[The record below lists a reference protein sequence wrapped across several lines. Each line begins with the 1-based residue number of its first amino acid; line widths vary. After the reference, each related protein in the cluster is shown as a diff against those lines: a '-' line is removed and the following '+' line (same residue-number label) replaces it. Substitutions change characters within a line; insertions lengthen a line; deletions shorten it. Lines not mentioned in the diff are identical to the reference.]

1 MIISCE
7 NCNKKFEVSDN
18 LIPEEGRL
26 LQCSSCDHK
35 WFFKKTEKLIEKKEP
50 KKIIKEDDN
59 KILNET
65 FVEKTIEEEEITSIT
80 VNEENLSEINDEE
93 PQIKKDK
100 KTNYLKIFIVII
112 ITFVAIIIIIDTFR
126 SEEHTSELQSQAYL
140 VCRLLLEKKKQKHAF
155 KNIIFIILIILSD
168 VALSHTITLPW

>member
-7 NCNKKFEVSDN
+7 NCNKRFEVSDN

-80 VNEENLSEINDEE
+80 VNEENLSKINDEE
-93 PQIKKDK
+93 PQIKNDK

-112 ITFVAIIIIIDTFR
+112 ITFVAIIIIIDTF
-126 SEEHTSELQSQAYL
+126 
-140 VCRLLLEKKKQKHAF
+140 KHQ
-155 KNIIFIILIILSD
+155 IIFIYPDIEILLSNLYESLRD
-168 VALSHTITLPW
+168 INLFLRDLIK

>member
-7 NCNKKFEVSDN
+7 NCNKRFEVGDN
-18 LIPEEGRL
+18 LIPEQGRL

-50 KKIIKEDDN
+50 KKIIKEDEN
-59 KILNET
+59 KILSQT
-65 FVEKTIEEEEITSIT
+65 FTEKTIEEKVTPST
-80 VNEENLSEINDEE
+80 TAHEENLYDNDYEK

-112 ITFVAIIIIIDTFR
+112 ITFVAMIIIIHTFKHQI
-126 SEEHTSELQSQAYL
+126 SFIYPDIET
-140 VCRLLLEKKKQKHAF
+140 LLSNLYESLKDINLF
-155 KNIIFIILIILSD
+155 LRDLIK
-168 VALSHTITLPW
+168 

>member
-7 NCNKKFEVSDN
+7 NCNKRFEVGDN
-18 LIPEEGRL
+18 LIPEQGRL

-59 KILNET
+59 KILSET
-65 FVEKTIEEEEITSIT
+65 FVEKTIEKEEITST
-80 VNEENLSEINDEE
+80 TLNEETLSEIDDEE

-112 ITFVAIIIIIDTFR
+112 ITFVAIIIIIETFKHQI
-126 SEEHTSELQSQAYL
+126 SFIYPDIET
-140 VCRLLLEKKKQKHAF
+140 LLSNLYESLRDINLF
-155 KNIIFIILIILSD
+155 LRDLIK
-168 VALSHTITLPW
+168 

>member
-7 NCNKKFEVSDN
+7 NCNKRFEVSDN

-80 VNEENLSEINDEE
+80 VNDENLSEIDDEE

-112 ITFVAIIIIIDTFR
+112 ITFVAIIIIIDTF
-126 SEEHTSELQSQAYL
+126 
-140 VCRLLLEKKKQKHAF
+140 KHQ
-155 KNIIFIILIILSD
+155 IIFIYPDIEILLSNLYESLRD
-168 VALSHTITLPW
+168 INLFLRDLIR

>member
-7 NCNKKFEVSDN
+7 NCNKRFEVGDN
-18 LIPEEGRL
+18 LIPEQGRL

-50 KKIIKEDDN
+50 KKIFKEDDN

-80 VNEENLSEINDEE
+80 VNDENLSEIDDEE

-112 ITFVAIIIIIDTFR
+112 ITFVAIIIIIDTF
-126 SEEHTSELQSQAYL
+126 
-140 VCRLLLEKKKQKHAF
+140 KHQ
-155 KNIIFIILIILSD
+155 IIFIYPDIEILLSNLYESLRD
-168 VALSHTITLPW
+168 INLFLRDLIK

>member
-7 NCNKKFEVSDN
+7 NCNKRFEVSDN

-80 VNEENLSEINDEE
+80 VNEENLSEIDDED

-112 ITFVAIIIIIDTFR
+112 ITFVAIIIIIDTF
-126 SEEHTSELQSQAYL
+126 
-140 VCRLLLEKKKQKHAF
+140 KHQ
-155 KNIIFIILIILSD
+155 IIFIYPDIEILLSNLYESLRD
-168 VALSHTITLPW
+168 INLFLRDLIK

>member
-7 NCNKKFEVSDN
+7 NCNKRFEVSDN
-18 LIPEEGRL
+18 LIPEQGRL

-59 KILNET
+59 KILSET
-65 FVEKTIEEEEITSIT
+65 FVEKTIEKEEITST
-80 VNEENLSEINDEE
+80 TLNEETLSEIDDEE

-112 ITFVAIIIIIDTFR
+112 ITFVAIIIIIETFKHQI
-126 SEEHTSELQSQAYL
+126 SSIYPDIET
-140 VCRLLLEKKKQKHAF
+140 LLSNLYESLRDINLF
-155 KNIIFIILIILSD
+155 LRDLIK
-168 VALSHTITLPW
+168 

>member
-7 NCNKKFEVSDN
+7 NCNKRFEVSDN
-18 LIPEEGRL
+18 LIPEQGRL

-50 KKIIKEDDN
+50 KIIIKEDDN

-80 VNEENLSEINDEE
+80 VNEENLSEIDDEE

-112 ITFVAIIIIIDTFR
+112 ITFVAIIIIIDTF
-126 SEEHTSELQSQAYL
+126 
-140 VCRLLLEKKKQKHAF
+140 KHQ
-155 KNIIFIILIILSD
+155 IIFIYPDIEILLSNLYESLRD
-168 VALSHTITLPW
+168 INLFLRDLIK

>member
-7 NCNKKFEVSDN
+7 NCNKRFEVSDN

-26 LQCSSCDHK
+26 LHCSSCDHK
-35 WFFKKTEKLIEKKEP
+35 WFFKKIEKLIEKKEP
-50 KKIIKEDDN
+50 KKIIKEGDN

-112 ITFVAIIIIIDTFR
+112 ITFVAIIIIIETFKHQI
-126 SEEHTSELQSQAYL
+126 SLIYPDIET
-140 VCRLLLEKKKQKHAF
+140 LLNNLYESLRDINLF
-155 KNIIFIILIILSD
+155 LRDLIK
-168 VALSHTITLPW
+168 

>member
-18 LIPEEGRL
+18 LIPDQGRL

-50 KKIIKEDDN
+50 KKIIKKDDN
-59 KILNET
+59 KILSET
-65 FVEKTIEEEEITSIT
+65 FVEKTIEKEEITST
-80 VNEENLSEINDEE
+80 TLNEETLSEIDDEE

-112 ITFVAIIIIIDTFR
+112 ITFVAIIIIIETFKHQI
-126 SEEHTSELQSQAYL
+126 SLIYPDIET
-140 VCRLLLEKKKQKHAF
+140 LLSNLYESLRDINLF
-155 KNIIFIILIILSD
+155 LRDLIK
-168 VALSHTITLPW
+168 

>member
-18 LIPEEGRL
+18 LIPEQGRL
-26 LQCSSCDHK
+26 LQCSSCDYK

-59 KILNET
+59 KILSET
-65 FVEKTIEEEEITSIT
+65 FVQKTIEKEEITST
-80 VNEENLSEINDEE
+80 TLNEETLSEIDDEQ
-93 PQIKKDK
+93 PQVKKDK

-112 ITFVAIIIIIDTFR
+112 ITFVAIIIIIETFKHQI
-126 SEEHTSELQSQAYL
+126 SLIYPDIET
-140 VCRLLLEKKKQKHAF
+140 LLSNLYESLKDINLF
-155 KNIIFIILIILSD
+155 LRDLIK
-168 VALSHTITLPW
+168 

>member
-7 NCNKKFEVSDN
+7 NCNKRFEVSDN

-65 FVEKTIEEEEITSIT
+65 FVEKTIEDEEITSIT
-80 VNEENLSEINDEE
+80 VNEENLSEIDDEE

-112 ITFVAIIIIIDTFR
+112 ITFVAIIIIIDTF
-126 SEEHTSELQSQAYL
+126 
-140 VCRLLLEKKKQKHAF
+140 KHQ
-155 KNIIFIILIILSD
+155 IIFIYPDIEILLSNLYESLRD
-168 VALSHTITLPW
+168 INLFLRDLIK

>member
-7 NCNKKFEVSDN
+7 NCNKRFEVSDN

-50 KKIIKEDDN
+50 KKSIKEDDN

-112 ITFVAIIIIIDTFR
+112 ITFVAIIIIIDTF
-126 SEEHTSELQSQAYL
+126 
-140 VCRLLLEKKKQKHAF
+140 KHQ
-155 KNIIFIILIILSD
+155 IIFIYPDIEILLSNLYESLRD
-168 VALSHTITLPW
+168 INLFLRDLIK

>member
-1 MIISCE
+1 MIIGCE
-7 NCNKKFEVSDN
+7 NCNKRFEVSDN

-50 KKIIKEDDN
+50 KKSIKEDDN
-59 KILNET
+59 KILNEK
-65 FVEKTIEEEEITSIT
+65 FVEKSIEEEEITSIT
-80 VNEENLSEINDEE
+80 VNEENLFEINDEE

-112 ITFVAIIIIIDTFR
+112 ITFVAIIIIIDTF
-126 SEEHTSELQSQAYL
+126 
-140 VCRLLLEKKKQKHAF
+140 KHQ
-155 KNIIFIILIILSD
+155 IIFIYPDIEILLSNLYESLRD
-168 VALSHTITLPW
+168 INLFLRDLIK

>member
-1 MIISCE
+1 MIIGCE
-7 NCNKKFEVSDN
+7 NCNKRFEVSDN
-18 LIPEEGRL
+18 LIPEQGRL

-80 VNEENLSEINDEE
+80 VNEENLSEIDDEE

-112 ITFVAIIIIIDTFR
+112 ITFVAIIIIIDTF
-126 SEEHTSELQSQAYL
+126 
-140 VCRLLLEKKKQKHAF
+140 KHQ
-155 KNIIFIILIILSD
+155 IIFIYPDIEILLSNLYESLRD
-168 VALSHTITLPW
+168 INLFLRDLIK

>member
-7 NCNKKFEVSDN
+7 NCNKRFEVGDN
-18 LIPEEGRL
+18 LIPEQGRL

-59 KILNET
+59 KILSET
-65 FVEKTIEEEEITSIT
+65 FSEKTIEVEETTSTT
-80 VNEENLSEINDEE
+80 VNEENLSKIDDEE

-100 KTNYLKIFIVII
+100 KTNYLKMFIVII
-112 ITFVAIIIIIDTFR
+112 ITFVAIIIIVDTFKHQI
-126 SEEHTSELQSQAYL
+126 SFIYPDIEI
-140 VCRLLLEKKKQKHAF
+140 LLSNLYESLRDINLF
-155 KNIIFIILIILSD
+155 LRDLIK
-168 VALSHTITLPW
+168 

>member
-7 NCNKKFEVSDN
+7 NCNKRFEVSDN
-18 LIPEEGRL
+18 LIPKEGRL

-59 KILNET
+59 KILKET

-80 VNEENLSEINDEE
+80 VKEENLSEIDDEE
-93 PQIKKDK
+93 PQVKKDK

-112 ITFVAIIIIIDTFR
+112 ITFVAIIIIIDTFKHQIR
-126 SEEHTSELQSQAYL
+126 FIYPDIEI
-140 VCRLLLEKKKQKHAF
+140 LLSNLYESLRDINLF
-155 KNIIFIILIILSD
+155 LRDLIK
-168 VALSHTITLPW
+168 

>member
-1 MIISCE
+1 MIVGCE
-7 NCNKKFEVSDN
+7 NCNKRFEVSDN

-35 WFFKKTEKLIEKKEP
+35 WFFKKTEKLIKKKEP

-80 VNEENLSEINDEE
+80 VNDENLSEIDDEE

-112 ITFVAIIIIIDTFR
+112 ITFIAIIIIIDTF
-126 SEEHTSELQSQAYL
+126 
-140 VCRLLLEKKKQKHAF
+140 K
-155 KNIIFIILIILSD
+155 
-168 VALSHTITLPW
+168 

>member
-7 NCNKKFEVSDN
+7 NCNKRFEVSDN

-59 KILNET
+59 KILNEK
-65 FVEKTIEEEEITSIT
+65 FVEKTIEEEEITST
-80 VNEENLSEINDEE
+80 SVNEKNLYEIDEEE

-100 KTNYLKIFIVII
+100 KTNYLKIFIIII
-112 ITFVAIIIIIDTFR
+112 ITFVAIIIIADTF
-126 SEEHTSELQSQAYL
+126 
-140 VCRLLLEKKKQKHAF
+140 KHQ
-155 KNIIFIILIILSD
+155 IIFIYPDIEILLSNLYESLRD
-168 VALSHTITLPW
+168 INLFLRDLIK

>member
-7 NCNKKFEVSDN
+7 NCNKRFEVSDN
-18 LIPEEGRL
+18 LIPEQGRL

-35 WFFKKTEKLIEKKEP
+35 WFFKKTEKIIEKKEP

-80 VNEENLSEINDEE
+80 VNEENLSEIDDEE

-112 ITFVAIIIIIDTFR
+112 ITFVAIIIIIDTF
-126 SEEHTSELQSQAYL
+126 
-140 VCRLLLEKKKQKHAF
+140 KHQ
-155 KNIIFIILIILSD
+155 IIFIYPDIEILLSNLYESLRD
-168 VALSHTITLPW
+168 INLFLRDLIK

>member
-7 NCNKKFEVSDN
+7 NCNKRFEVSDN

-65 FVEKTIEEEEITSIT
+65 FVKKTIEEEEITSIT
-80 VNEENLSEINDEE
+80 VNEENLSEIDDEE

-112 ITFVAIIIIIDTFR
+112 ITFVAIIIIIDTF
-126 SEEHTSELQSQAYL
+126 
-140 VCRLLLEKKKQKHAF
+140 KHQ
-155 KNIIFIILIILSD
+155 IIFIYPDIEILLSNLYESLRD
-168 VALSHTITLPW
+168 INLFLRDLIK

>member
-7 NCNKKFEVSDN
+7 KCNKRFEVSDN

-80 VNEENLSEINDEE
+80 VNEENLSEIDDEE

-112 ITFVAIIIIIDTFR
+112 ITFVAIIIIIDTF
-126 SEEHTSELQSQAYL
+126 
-140 VCRLLLEKKKQKHAF
+140 KHQ
-155 KNIIFIILIILSD
+155 IIFIYPDIEILLSNLYESLRD
-168 VALSHTITLPW
+168 INLFLRDLIK

>member
-7 NCNKKFEVSDN
+7 NCNKRFEVSDN
-18 LIPEEGRL
+18 LIPEQGRL

-59 KILNET
+59 KILSET
-65 FVEKTIEEEEITSIT
+65 FVEKTIEKEEITST
-80 VNEENLSEINDEE
+80 TLNEETLSEIDDEK

-112 ITFVAIIIIIDTFR
+112 ITFVAIIIIIETFKHQI
-126 SEEHTSELQSQAYL
+126 SFIYPDIET
-140 VCRLLLEKKKQKHAF
+140 LLSNLYESLRDINLF
-155 KNIIFIILIILSD
+155 LRDLIK
-168 VALSHTITLPW
+168 

>member
-7 NCNKKFEVSDN
+7 NCNKRFEVRDN
-18 LIPEEGRL
+18 LIPEQGRL

-35 WFFKKTEKLIEKKEP
+35 WFFKKTEKLIKKKEP

-59 KILNET
+59 KILSET
-65 FVEKTIEEEEITSIT
+65 FVEKTIEKEEITST
-80 VNEENLSEINDEE
+80 TLNEETLSEIDDEE

-112 ITFVAIIIIIDTFR
+112 ITFVAIIIIIETFKHQI
-126 SEEHTSELQSQAYL
+126 SLIYPDIET
-140 VCRLLLEKKKQKHAF
+140 LLSNLYESLKDINLF
-155 KNIIFIILIILSD
+155 LRDLIK
-168 VALSHTITLPW
+168 

>member
-7 NCNKKFEVSDN
+7 NCNKRFEVSDN
-18 LIPEEGRL
+18 LIPDQGRL

-59 KILNET
+59 KILSET
-65 FVEKTIEEEEITSIT
+65 FVEKTIEKEEITNT
-80 VNEENLSEINDEE
+80 TLNEETLSEIDDEE

-112 ITFVAIIIIIDTFR
+112 ITFVAIIIIIETFKHQI
-126 SEEHTSELQSQAYL
+126 SFIYPDIEI
-140 VCRLLLEKKKQKHAF
+140 LLNNLYESLKDINLF
-155 KNIIFIILIILSD
+155 LRDLIK
-168 VALSHTITLPW
+168 

>member
-7 NCNKKFEVSDN
+7 NCNKRFEVSDN

-26 LQCSSCDHK
+26 LQCSSCDHR

-65 FVEKTIEEEEITSIT
+65 FVEKTIEKEEITST
-80 VNEENLSEINDEE
+80 TLNEENLSEIYYEE
-93 PQIKKDK
+93 PEIKKDK
-100 KTNYLKIFIVII
+100 KKNYLKIFIIII
-112 ITFVAIIIIIDTFR
+112 ITFIAIIIIIDTFKHQI
-126 SEEHTSELQSQAYL
+126 SFIYPDIDT
-140 VCRLLLEKKKQKHAF
+140 LLNDLYESLRDINLFLRDLLK
-155 KNIIFIILIILSD
+155 
-168 VALSHTITLPW
+168 

>member
-1 MIISCE
+1 ML
-7 NCNKKFEVSDN
+7 NY
-18 LIPEEGRL
+18 L
-26 LQCSSCDHK
+26 SSPFK

-80 VNEENLSEINDEE
+80 VNEENLSEIDDEE

-112 ITFVAIIIIIDTFR
+112 ITFVAIIIIIDTF
-126 SEEHTSELQSQAYL
+126 
-140 VCRLLLEKKKQKHAF
+140 KHQ
-155 KNIIFIILIILSD
+155 IIFIYPDIEILLSNLYESLRD
-168 VALSHTITLPW
+168 INLFLRDLIK

>member
-7 NCNKKFEVSDN
+7 NCNKRFEVSDN
-18 LIPEEGRL
+18 LIPEQGRL

-59 KILNET
+59 KILSET
-65 FVEKTIEEEEITSIT
+65 FVDKTIEKEEITST
-80 VNEENLSEINDEE
+80 TLNEETLSEIDDEQ
-93 PQIKKDK
+93 PQVKKDK

-112 ITFVAIIIIIDTFR
+112 ITFVAIIIIIDTFKNQIR
-126 SEEHTSELQSQAYL
+126 FIYPDIEIPLNNLYESLRDINLFLRDLISQ
-140 VCRLLLEKKKQKHAF
+140 H
-155 KNIIFIILIILSD
+155 
-168 VALSHTITLPW
+168 

>member
-7 NCNKKFEVSDN
+7 NCNKRFEVSDN

-35 WFFKKTEKLIEKKEP
+35 WFFKKTEKLIKKKEP

-80 VNEENLSEINDEE
+80 VNEENLSEIDDEE

-112 ITFVAIIIIIDTFR
+112 ITFVAIIIIIDTF
-126 SEEHTSELQSQAYL
+126 
-140 VCRLLLEKKKQKHAF
+140 KHQ
-155 KNIIFIILIILSD
+155 IIFIYPDIEILLSNLYESLRD
-168 VALSHTITLPW
+168 INLFLRDLIK

>member
-7 NCNKKFEVSDN
+7 NCNKRFEVSDN

-65 FVEKTIEEEEITSIT
+65 FVEKTIEEKEITSIT
-80 VNEENLSEINDEE
+80 VNEENLSEIDDEE

-112 ITFVAIIIIIDTFR
+112 ITFVAIIIIIDTF
-126 SEEHTSELQSQAYL
+126 
-140 VCRLLLEKKKQKHAF
+140 KHQ
-155 KNIIFIILIILSD
+155 IIFIYPDIEILLSNLYESLRD
-168 VALSHTITLPW
+168 INLFLRDLIK